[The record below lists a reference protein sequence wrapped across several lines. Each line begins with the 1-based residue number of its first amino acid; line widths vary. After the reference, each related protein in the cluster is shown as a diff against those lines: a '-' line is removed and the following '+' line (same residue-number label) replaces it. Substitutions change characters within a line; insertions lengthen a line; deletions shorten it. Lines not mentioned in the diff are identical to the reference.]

1 MKEPGKGELAQ
12 LFISIIG
19 KEVTIEETSEISG
32 LEIERIAELI
42 SSQDS
47 LKFFNKKGKKEL
59 KICCDYSWVSRNLS
73 QKIKLRTREIDEIDD
88 IMKTKFPKHAEKYW
102 SENKEISRDLMSRT
116 LGEWIE
122 SELSFLAGFSL
133 WFREKELD
141 GNLDLSTLISDA
153 VGKNV
158 SASGNIEF
166 DRERLELLKTL
177 TTNALT
183 SIKDMSPAGKIAY
196 RSMDVAVIK
205 GISDGDENYAE
216 KMKGRT
222 LTQKTAWWKFW

>member
-122 SELSFLAGFSL
+122 SELSSDQRWATLYAKSQDQLA
-133 WFREKELD
+133 
-141 GNLDLSTLISDA
+141 
-153 VGKNV
+153 
-158 SASGNIEF
+158 
-166 DRERLELLKTL
+166 
-177 TTNALT
+177 
-183 SIKDMSPAGKIAY
+183 DMAMEARADYDAGKTEDLNPD
-196 RSMDVAVIK
+196 S
-205 GISDGDENYAE
+205 
-216 KMKGRT
+216 
-222 LTQKTAWWKFW
+222 L